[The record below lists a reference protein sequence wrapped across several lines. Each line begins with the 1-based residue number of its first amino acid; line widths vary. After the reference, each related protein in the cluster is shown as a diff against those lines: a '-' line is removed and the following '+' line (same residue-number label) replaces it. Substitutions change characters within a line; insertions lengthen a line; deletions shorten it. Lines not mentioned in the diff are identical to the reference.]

1 MFGTKNKES
10 GNQTQDET
18 TSDNSNKIVIGVAV
32 LVVSIL
38 LIIIVKLYTAT
49 TISSQQKLISQG
61 KQAQDKSQSILLQL
75 GKIGKKAKEAEYL
88 YLKEL
93 KNIMSPEELQKFKN
107 SITGIANKNKV
118 VINSIN
124 EGKQIS
130 AAEYTIFSINF
141 EAIATFSDYVNF
153 KKELSKTN
161 FKINFEQETIIRQT
175 PSSPNIKTIIVLNV
189 VVLKNKT
196 ELLEKKKKFYEQM
209 EKAEIKKKEKEAKL
223 KGN

>member
-32 LVVSIL
+32 LVVSVL